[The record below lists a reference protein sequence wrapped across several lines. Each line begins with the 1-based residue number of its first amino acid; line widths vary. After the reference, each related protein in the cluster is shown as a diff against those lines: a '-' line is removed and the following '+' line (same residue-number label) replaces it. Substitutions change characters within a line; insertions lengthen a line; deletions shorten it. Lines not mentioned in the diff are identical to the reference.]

1 MFLPD
6 ELLAQCLQGSYTLS
20 STLAAVSRGIRGRV
34 QTISAQYPLRLLI
47 KINYQK
53 YSGLWAYV
61 KLSEWCTAAQST
73 GLNIG
78 ELIVVGLEIGEIVPH
93 LAPEQWF
100 HFQNLCLSLPKLHTV
115 HLDGIRHA
123 RRVMLSEI
131 ASFDALLQN
140 YYIPSMPEAK
150 TIVGDIEARFKAQG
164 KDVCISLR
172 SCTVVEDDEE
182 DITIVELA
190 YIPHVPRPF
199 GLLPK
204 SDVLSKVFKRWFKSV

>member
-1 MFLPD
+1 MANQGRQQGGGEVLIMFLPD
-6 ELLAQCLQGSYTLS
+6 ELLAQCLQGS

-131 ASFDALLQN
+131 ACLRCTATKLLQTVDARSEN
-140 YYIPSMPEAK
+140 HRGRHRSAFQGSMY
-150 TIVGDIEARFKAQG
+150 

-172 SCTVVEDDEE
+172 SAQLHRRRVM
-182 DITIVELA
+182 
-190 YIPHVPRPF
+190 
-199 GLLPK
+199 
-204 SDVLSKVFKRWFKSV
+204 KRLRNRLVGGSG